1 MRLERSGAAHELT
14 APASRDD
21 GDSGHFTIIDGG
33 EDEADGAI
41 AWPSAPGPLIADILA
56 LHRVPAVLAERLS
69 KAADAARHDSA
80 DDNGSPAD
88 PLPDLAAA
96 LATCLSFSSFTGL
109 WRGGSLALVGPPGV
123 GKTTLAGKLAA
134 RARSDGRPILV
145 NTDIARVGV
154 TAQLAEYSGVLGIA
168 IGSAGDAE
176 ALARSLRGRQRRIV
190 IDTSGINP
198 FDAAA
203 VGELAG
209 LVRSARAEPVLVL
222 PANVEPDEAV
232 EIVGALRALPIRRL
246 LVTRLDI
253 VRRLGGLIAAAACG
267 GYDLVGGSVTPHFTY
282 GLRPLTPMVLA
293 RRLLSAALDDQRWT
307 TR

>member
-1 MRLERSGAAHELT
+1 MRLERSGAARDLT
-14 APASRDD
+14 APASPED
-21 GDSGHFTIIDGG
+21 GDGGHFTIIDGG
-33 EDEADGAI
+33 DSEAGGAI
-41 AWPSAPGPLIADILA
+41 AWPNEPGPLIADILA

-69 KAADAARHDSA
+69 KTAAAARHHSTADS
-80 DDNGSPAD
+80 GRPVD
-88 PLPDLAAA
+88 PLRDLAAA
-96 LATCLSFSSFTGL
+96 LADCLSFASFAAL

-134 RARSDGRPILV
+134 RARSGRPILV
-145 NTDIARVGV
+145 DTDTARGGAS
-154 TAQLAEYSGVLGIA
+154 AQLAEYSGVLGIA
-168 IGSAGDAE
+168 IGNAGDAE

-198 FDAAA
+198 FDVHAI
-203 VGELAG
+203 GELAG

-232 EIVGALRALPIRRL
+232 EIVGAFRALPIRRL
-246 LVTRLDI
+246 LATRLDI
-253 VRRLGGLIAAAACG
+253 VRRLGGLIAAASCG

-293 RRLLSAALDDQRWT
+293 RRLLRAALDDQRWT